1 MKATVNEWSRERN
14 KGNNSDAPYGFRQTI
29 EYIESITGM
38 SNENYGARNARMN
51 Y

>member
-1 MKATVNEWSRERN
+1 MKETIRYI
-14 KGNNSDAPYGFRQTI
+14 GYGFRNDEFDETI
-29 EYIESITGM
+29 ECIEFVTGM